1 MRRTVKLLG
10 TMGIALALL
19 TMGMTGCAAVSEG
32 EADSA
37 ISSEEKTEL
46 SETGDAPSVAPA
58 LQLKEVRFE
67 NVALQVPE
75 SYQELTQDDDSAA
88 YFVDSATGDG
98 VSISK
103 VVLPEKVSSE
113 SAVLSVKSAV
123 SNMPAAL
130 GAEGV
135 EGEPH
140 IAPGSDLPIYG
151 LDTFEGTDGKYY
163 ACRSAGFDQQTFYV
177 VLAWCASDDPE
188 RLGSIADSL
197 SYLEDPDYE
206 LSIMAYAD
214 EYGEEAAK
222 SVLRED
228 VEATQQEIVDRAY
241 ARATTS
247 QKNAME
253 MAKRYIELAPFSQS
267 GLIDQLMFEGFSRED
282 AEYGATYLV
291 ANWFDQA
298 RLKAK
303 DYMDLKPFSR
313 SGLIEQLEFEGFT
326 HEQAVA
332 GADSVGL

>member
-1 MRRTVKLLG
+1 MRQTVKLLG
-10 TMGIALALL
+10 TVGIALALL
-19 TMGMTGCAAVSEG
+19 ATGMTGCAAISEG
-32 EADSA
+32 GTDGA
-37 ISSEEKTEL
+37 ISSEGKTEL
-46 SETGDAPSVAPA
+46 SETGDATDVAPT
-58 LQLKEVRFE
+58 QRLKEVQFE

-75 SYQELTQDDDSAA
+75 SYQELTQDDDSAV

-130 GAEGV
+130 GVEDV

-140 IAPGSDLPIYG
+140 FTSDGDLPIYG
-151 LDTFEGTDGKYY
+151 LDAFKGGDGKYY
-163 ACRSAGFDQQTFYV
+163 ACRSAGYDQQTFYV

-188 RLGSIADSL
+188 RLDSIADSL

-222 SVLRED
+222 NVMRESF
-228 VEATQQEIVDRAY
+228 EASQQEIVDKAY
-241 ARATTS
+241 AQATTS
-247 QKNAME
+247 QKNAMK
-253 MAKRYIELAPFSQS
+253 MAERYIELTPFSQS
-267 GLIDQLMFEGFSRED
+267 GLVDQLMFEGFSRED

-291 ANWFDQA
+291 VNWFDQA